1 MKATLVFESHES
13 WDVSIGMVFTPC
25 ICWVIGKTTISNPHG
40 DYPHYR
46 EGDFQNLLSHPKLK
60 GILMHEIR
68 RLVLVTQEAGHGRQ
82 EDIDLL
88 VEDIAMSGFTFKV
101 IQLY

>member
-1 MKATLVFESHES
+1 MKATLVFESHQS

-25 ICWVIGKTTISNPHG
+25 LCWVIGTTTISNPHG

-46 EGDFQNLLSHPKLK
+46 EGDFQNLLSHPKVK
-60 GILMHEIR
+60 GNLANEMR
-68 RLVLVTQEAGHGRQ
+68 RLVVVTQEVGHGRQ

-88 VEDIAMSGFTFKV
+88 LKDIESSELTFKV
-101 IQLY
+101 INL

>member
-25 ICWVIGKTTISNPHG
+25 LCWVIGTTRISNPHG

-60 GILMHEIR
+60 GNLTNEMR
-68 RLVLVTQEAGHGRQ
+68 RLVVVTQDVGHGRQ

-88 VEDIAMSGFTFKV
+88 GEDIANSGFTLKV
-101 IQLY
+101 IQL